1 MSLIGK
7 TYYFN
12 IMKYHSR
19 DEKIENDEIIASI
32 HNEAIQNRGFIGLP
46 VNKEISINN
55 IEMLKVE
62 EKEKLLKK
70 NQVYLN
76 KIIELAHENNIELI
90 FVKSPNQLSAKEV
103 KKYNTVKEI
112 ANEQNIDFINY
123 NENFEELNLVNGE
136 DFYDYGHLSY
146 KGAEKISNS
155 FANYIVEREN
165 KN

>member
-19 DEKIENDEIIASI
+19 DEEIENDEIIASI

-62 EKEKLLKK
+62 EKKITKEKSS
-70 NQVYLN
+70 
-76 KIIELAHENNIELI
+76 I
-90 FVKSPNQLSAKEV
+90 FE
-103 KKYNTVKEI
+103 
-112 ANEQNIDFINY
+112 
-123 NENFEELNLVNGE
+123 
-136 DFYDYGHLSY
+136 
-146 KGAEKISNS
+146 
-155 FANYIVEREN
+155 
-165 KN
+165 